1 MTHIQNR
8 GTILKINMYNLS
20 EEQEI
25 ARAVAVKINAGFV
38 DVGMAKGE
46 SFFEAQK
53 AYTNTLQQRALR
65 FLKDLEQRIDLL
77 SNQEIADLLRV
88 LLANGTLI
96 ESEEELEYWIAFL
109 ERLGMQRIS
118 NAMEQLALGNP
129 NAIND
134 SKGLLAL
141 IDALKMAHLR
151 KQPKD
156 KSSPDFL
163 KWQEMMKNFENT
175 KKIVQ
180 QNTKQ
185 RQGQTKSGRQ
195 GGKGS
200 KQENS
205 QGDNTRDEL
214 IGKMITAGVPP
225 YGPYWNDVLAGYDGA
240 TDKID
245 FVAKWTVDEQR
256 RDEEKKEQN
265 QNEKEKP
272 NSEKEKTEPEKK
284 PEKSDQEKIDEL
296 RMGKQQQ
303 NEEKINQEFQNQ
315 GNAKIAMEAGDK
327 KLNRTGQEL
336 TNKDIAAIKTKII
349 SGR

>member
-1 MTHIQNR
+1 
-8 GTILKINMYNLS
+8 MYNLL

-25 ARAVAVKINAGFV
+25 ARAVAVKVNAGFV
-38 DVGMAKGE
+38 DVGMTNGE

-65 FLKDLEQRIDLL
+65 FLKELEQKIDLL

-88 LLANGTLI
+88 LLANGTVI

-118 NAMEQLALGNP
+118 NAMEQLALGNS

-134 SKGLLAL
+134 TKGLLAL
-141 IDALKMAHLR
+141 VDALKLAHLR

-163 KWQEMMKNFENT
+163 KWQEMMQNFTKTEQIIKQSTNKNNR
-175 KKIVQ
+175 
-180 QNTKQ
+180 QNAS
-185 RQGQTKSGRQ
+185 RRSNKSG
-195 GGKGS
+195 S
-200 KQENS
+200 KEENNS
-205 QGDNTRDEL
+205 DDKSRDEL
-214 IGKMITAGVPP
+214 ISKMTAAGVPP
-225 YGPYWNDVLAGYDGA
+225 YGPYWNDVMAGYESAG
-240 TDKID
+240 DKID
-245 FVAKWTVDEQR
+245 FVAGWVVDEKR
-256 RDEEKKEQN
+256 RDEEKESQKEQN
-265 QNEKEKP
+265 QNER
-272 NSEKEKTEPEKK
+272 SDAQKEKTEPEKK

-315 GNAKIAMEAGDK
+315 GNAKAAKEAADK
-327 KLNRTGQEL
+327 KLDRTGQEL
-336 TNKDIAAIKTKII
+336 TDKDISSIKIKII
-349 SGR
+349 GGR